1 MKTIKTGYEP
11 MLHLTTPQEEA
22 PPKSMNIDEAFGI
35 VCKYLDDYENF
46 LLMVKMMRDA
56 QKEFEDCP
64 MENEADIQ
72 RLGKK
77 AEVIEQAV
85 DNWIEKNM

>member
-1 MKTIKTGYEP
+1 MSK
-11 MLHLTTPQEEA
+11 
-22 PPKSMNIDEAFGI
+22 MNIDEAFGI
-35 VCKYLDDYENF
+35 VCKRLDDYDTF
-46 LLMVKMMRDA
+46 LLMVQKMREA

-64 MENEADIQ
+64 MEYEADIS

-85 DNWIEKNM
+85 DNWIKENM

>member
-1 MKTIKTGYEP
+1 
-11 MLHLTTPQEEA
+11 
-22 PPKSMNIDEAFGI
+22 MNIDEAFKV
-35 VCKYLDDYENF
+35 VCKRLDDYDTF
-46 LLMVKMMRDA
+46 LLMVSQMREA
-56 QKEFEDCP
+56 QKEFENCP

-85 DNWIEKNM
+85 DNWINNNM